1 MDIAKFGSLYLDGK
15 AAEPMSGCE
24 GITDISLG
32 DTVFGDELSW
42 VQDGDRLIAD
52 RCVCSI
58 VSWDHLNEIGYICGR
73 PAKIDGK
80 PYRCRCL
87 TGGAQMGDPNASL
100 PTPQPVYMRPMYG
113 AFGKALKTTCVNLMS
128 RASIDA
134 GVPEKLGLERI
145 CYPVHGTRQIS
156 KYDMIRNTA
165 MPRIEINPETFYVYV
180 DGELAYVPPAPSL
193 ALSQLYWFS

>member
-1 MDIAKFGSLYLDGK
+1 MDIAKFVSLYLDGK

-87 TGGAQMGDPNASL
+87 TGGAQMGDSNEWDDLVAK
-100 PTPQPVYMRPMYG
+100 YG
-113 AFGKALKTTCVNLMS
+113 ADDDLWHGNLQYFWCQ
-128 RASIDA
+128 
-134 GVPEKLGLERI
+134 EKRG
-145 CYPVHGTRQIS
+145 PH
-156 KYDMIRNTA
+156 
-165 MPRIEINPETFYVYV
+165 
-180 DGELAYVPPAPSL
+180 
-193 ALSQLYWFS
+193 